1 MLVGEL
7 ARRTGCTPR
16 MIRHYERH
24 GLLAGRRLLN
34 GYRDFPPEAVEQVR
48 RIRTL
53 LDAGMDVA
61 AAQPLLGCVAD
72 DGPPAACDALR
83 RRVGEEIA
91 AIDEH
96 QQRLARTRA
105 ALLALI
111 GPITPSS
118 PPAPSTVPDVSD
130 PTGQAHAEQTHG
142 GQWTAYEDRR
152 HCREP

>member
-61 AAQPLLGCVAD
+61 AARP
-72 DGPPAACDALR
+72 LR

-118 PPAPSTVPDVSD
+118 PPAPSTVLDVPD
-130 PTGQAHAEQTHG
+130 PTGQAHAEQTRG

>member
-61 AAQPLLGCVAD
+61 AARPLLGCVAD
-72 DGPPAACDALR
+72 DGRPAACDA
-83 RRVGEEIA
+83 
-91 AIDEH
+91 H

-130 PTGQAHAEQTHG
+130 PTGQAHAEQTRG

>member
-61 AAQPLLGCVAD
+61 AARPLLGC
-72 DGPPAACDALR
+72 G
-83 RRVGEEIA
+83 GEEIA

-118 PPAPSTVPDVSD
+118 PPAPSTVLDVPD
-130 PTGQAHAEQTHG
+130 PTGQAHAEQTRG

>member
-72 DGPPAACDALR
+72 DGPPPRRLR
-83 RRVGEEIA
+83 RA
-91 AIDEH
+91 A
-96 QQRLARTRA
+96 
-105 ALLALI
+105 
-111 GPITPSS
+111 PPSRRG
-118 PPAPSTVPDVSD
+118 DR
-130 PTGQAHAEQTHG
+130 G
-142 GQWTAYEDRR
+142 DRR
-152 HCREP
+152 APAAARAHPRRAPGAHRADHAQQSARPVHRPRRLRPDRPGARRTDAWGTMDGL